1 MKNCRSDLCR
11 ADCGPKMIASDLLL
25 SAYQQGVFPMAMSNG
40 EIGWFSPNPRGILP
54 IEEFHIPRG
63 LRRVLKKNPFEI
75 RLNTAFREVI
85 ERCASR
91 EKTWINDTIIESY
104 FRLYEIGRA
113 HSVEAWQDARLVG
126 GLYGVSLNAAF
137 FGESM
142 FHDVRDAS
150 KVALWAL
157 VKRLKERGYLLL
169 DTQWTT
175 PHLEQ
180 FGAVEIP
187 RRQYLKLLRESQS
200 RSCQFI

>member
-1 MKNCRSDLCR
+1 MTN
-11 ADCGPKMIASDLLL
+11 AACGPNMIAPDLLI

-40 EIGWFSPNPRGILP
+40 EIGWFSPNPRGIIP
-54 IEEFHIPRG
+54 IDGFHVPHG
-63 LRRVLKKNPFEI
+63 LRRVLRKNPFEI

-85 ERCASR
+85 EACAAR
-91 EKTWINDTIIESY
+91 KETWINDIIIESY
-104 FRLYEIGRA
+104 CRLHALGRA
-113 HSVEAWQDARLVG
+113 YSVEAWQDARLVG

-157 VKRLKERGYLLL
+157 VRRLRERGYVLL

-187 RRQYLKLLRESQS
+187 RRHYLKILRESQS
-200 RSCQFI
+200 RSCQFL